1 MFLERI
7 MKLVQQ
13 QSGGFHWGVAVVRE
27 RFLSH
32 SSRGGS
38 SLWLNLQRAQAPD
51 QQLLLESSTGS
62 SNKAAAAAAGPA
74 ASRTRHAAAASLE
87 TWPRSRRRLCFRRVC
102 YAMVLAAA
110 LVVIATVSTQS
121 VSGKQQQ
128 QQQQAFLERISYA
141 SSIGFSCLWRSWTFF
156 FL

>member
-1 MFLERI
+1 

-13 QSGGFHWGVAVVRE
+13 HSGGFHWGVAVVRE
-27 RFLSH
+27 RFSSH
-32 SSRGGS
+32 NSRGGS

-51 QQLLLESSTGS
+51 RQLLLESSTGS
-62 SNKAAAAAAGPA
+62 SNKAAAAAAAPA
-74 ASRTRHAAAASLE
+74 ASRTRHAAASLE

-121 VSGKQQQ
+121 VSGKQQR
-128 QQQQAFLERISYA
+128 QQQAFLERISYA
-141 SSIGFSCLWRSWTFF
+141 SIGFSCLWRSWTFF
-156 FL
+156 FLQRNL

>member
-1 MFLERI
+1 MFRERI

-13 QSGGFHWGVAVVRE
+13 HSGGFHWGVAVVRE

-51 QQLLLESSTGS
+51 QQLLLESWTGS
-62 SNKAAAAAAGPA
+62 SNKAAVAAAGPA
-74 ASRTRHAAAASLE
+74 ASRTRHAAATAAASLE

-121 VSGKQQQ
+121 VS
-128 QQQQAFLERISYA
+128 
-141 SSIGFSCLWRSWTFF
+141 
-156 FL
+156 

>member
-1 MFLERI
+1 MKKEEAEELESRRAAAGGMFLERI

-32 SSRGGS
+32 SSKGGS
-38 SLWLNLQRAQAPD
+38 SLWLNLRRAQAPD

-62 SNKAAAAAAGPA
+62 SNKAAAAAA
-74 ASRTRHAAAASLE
+74 ASLE

-102 YAMVLAAA
+102 YSMVLAAA

-121 VSGKQQQ
+121 VSGKQQ
-128 QQQQAFLERISYA
+128 
-141 SSIGFSCLWRSWTFF
+141 
-156 FL
+156 

>member
-1 MFLERI
+1 

-13 QSGGFHWGVAVVRE
+13 HSGGFHWGVAVVRE

-38 SLWLNLQRAQAPD
+38 SLWLNLQRAQTPD

-62 SNKAAAAAAGPA
+62 SNKAAGPA
-74 ASRTRHAAAASLE
+74 ASRTRHAAASLE

-121 VSGKQQQ
+121 VSGKQQR
-128 QQQQAFLERISYA
+128 QQQAFLERISYA
-141 SSIGFSCLWRSWTFF
+141 SSIGFSCLWRSWTF
-156 FL
+156 LLL